1 MIKVEKLSKSYGRKK
16 VLSNIG
22 FELGE
27 GKIYGLIGEN
37 GAGKTTLF
45 KCLAGIE
52 KHQGSVISDVEKL
65 KNCTGLLPS
74 EPYFFKKIT
83 GREYIQLLANAR
95 NIVIDKVED
104 KNIFNLPLDQYASTY
119 STGMKK
125 KLALMA
131 ILLQKNDFFILDEPF
146 NGVDIE
152 GNILIEEI
160 LKKLK
165 EQHKTVMISS
175 HIFGTLKTVCDEI
188 ILLEKGMLTKH
199 INRTDYNKLEHEM
212 KNFTVSNRLERFGLT
227 Q

>member
-16 VLSNIG
+16 ILSNVS
-22 FELGE
+22 FELEE
-27 GKIYGLIGEN
+27 GKIYGLVGEN

-45 KCLAGIE
+45 RCLTGIE
-52 KHQGSVISDVEKL
+52 KYQGSIKSNLERL
-65 KNCTGLLPS
+65 KNCIGFLPS
-74 EPYFFKKIT
+74 EPYFLKKIT

-95 NIVIDKVED
+95 KIVVDKIED
-104 KNIFNLPLDQYASTY
+104 RNIFNLPLDQYASTY

-125 KLALMA
+125 KLALLA
-131 ILLQKNDFFILDEPF
+131 ILFQKNDFYILDEPF

-175 HIFGTLKTVCDEI
+175 HIFATLKTVCDEI
-188 ILLEKGMLTKH
+188 ILLEKGILTKQ
-199 INRTDYNKLEHEM
+199 IEQKDYNELEHEM
-212 KNFTVSNRLERFGLT
+212 KNFNINKQLEKLGLG
-227 Q
+227 